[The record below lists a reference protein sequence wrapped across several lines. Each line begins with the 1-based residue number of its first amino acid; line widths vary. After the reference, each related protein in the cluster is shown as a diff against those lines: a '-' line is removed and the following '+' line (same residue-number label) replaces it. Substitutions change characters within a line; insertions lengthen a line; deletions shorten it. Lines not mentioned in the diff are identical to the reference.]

1 MKMDFPSHVPE
12 IVIAKLL
19 SVNRRTVAKLVTKG
33 ILRKTA
39 RGFDT
44 IESIAAH
51 LAYQISLVAKKHGE
65 GDYGRARS
73 ALMLE
78 KARMARLQREKMEGS
93 AIDSAEVE
101 ARWTTTIAATKSKF
115 VGMPSKLAGR
125 LAEESTPA
133 KCAEILRAEV
143 YENLEDLH
151 RGKFVQK
158 ATS

>member
-1 MKMDFPSHVPE
+1 MASGPTRAAPPGRGTRTRRWLATQRYGNHRARAYINIMKMDFPSHVPE

-115 VGMPSKLAGR
+115 VGMPSK
-125 LAEESTPA
+125 
-133 KCAEILRAEV
+133 
-143 YENLEDLH
+143 
-151 RGKFVQK
+151 
-158 ATS
+158 